1 MPILNTVQQL
11 AGAIGTA
18 LFITV
23 MSLGIAG
30 SAMSG
35 VAAQA
40 EGIHLAFLVAAIG
53 SQAAIALSALVR
65 NTPRVA
71 P

>member
-1 MPILNTVQQL
+1 
-11 AGAIGTA
+11 
-18 LFITV
+18 